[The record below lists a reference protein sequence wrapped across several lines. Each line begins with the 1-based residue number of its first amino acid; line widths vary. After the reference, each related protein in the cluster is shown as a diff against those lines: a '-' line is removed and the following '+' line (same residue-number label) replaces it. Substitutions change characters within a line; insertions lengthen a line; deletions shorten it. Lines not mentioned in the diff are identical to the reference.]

1 MTAATT
7 AGPAPSGLDLLRQE
21 MSRQQDDALASL
33 AGAAEGAARI
43 AASIRRGG
51 RLLLVGMGASHFVN
65 RAAEPAYRA
74 LGVDA
79 TAVTASELL
88 AAPMPD
94 RPRTAILTS
103 QSGASGE
110 ILQLLERPAGQ
121 EERFGITL
129 EADSPLARALPC
141 LIGAGGMERAFAAT
155 RSLLVTLA
163 LQAALLAAL
172 GRDAAD
178 VEQLLSKPPRPDVPA
193 AIDRLAGSGAVI
205 LSGRGAM
212 AGIAEAG
219 ALCLMELGRL
229 PGLALEG
236 GQFRHGP
243 LEVLA
248 PGVGVVLLRDAGANA
263 AAAASLAKVCASA
276 GTAPVVLDASG
287 EAALPEALTIA
298 LPRQE
303 GFAAAFAMLPA
314 LQELVIGVA
323 GRRVPRVG
331 EPLRSTKVTGI
342 E

>member
-1 MTAATT
+1 MNSATT
-7 AGPAPSGLDLLRQE
+7 TGPGSSGLELLRGE
-21 MSRQQDDALASL
+21 MRRQHGDALASL
-33 AGAAEGAARI
+33 AGAAAGATRI
-43 AASIRRGG
+43 AASVRETG

-65 RAAEPAYRA
+65 RAAEPVFRG
-74 LGVDA
+74 LGIDA
-79 TAVTASELL
+79 SAVTASELL
-88 AAPMPD
+88 AAPLPD
-94 RPRTAILTS
+94 RPRTAVLTS

-121 EERFGITL
+121 EQRFGITL
-129 EADSPLARALPC
+129 EPASPLARVLPC

-155 RSLLVTLA
+155 RSLLITLA
-163 LQAALLAAL
+163 LQAALMAAL
-172 GRDAAD
+172 GHDKDEVA
-178 VEQLLSKPPRPDVPA
+178 QLLTKPPQAAVGPA
-193 AIDRLAGSGAVI
+193 VERLATCGAVI
-205 LSGRGAM
+205 LSGRGAL

-243 LEVLA
+243 LEVLG
-248 PGVGVVLLRDAGANA
+248 PGIGVVLLRDAGPNA
-263 AAAASLAKVCASA
+263 AAAADLARTCAAA
-276 GTAPVVLDASG
+276 GTPPVILDASG
-287 EAALPEALTIA
+287 EPALPDAFTVE
-298 LPRQE
+298 LPRHA

-314 LQELVIGVA
+314 LQELLIGVA

>member
-1 MTAATT
+1 
-7 AGPAPSGLDLLRQE
+7 
-21 MSRQQDDALASL
+21 RQQDDALASL

-110 ILQLLERPAGQ
+110 ILQLLKRPAGQ

-129 EADSPLARALPC
+129 EGESPLARALPC

-178 VEQLLSKPPRPDVPA
+178 VEQLLSKPPRPDVAA
-193 AIDRLAGSGAVI
+193 AIDRFAGSRAVI
-205 LSGRGAM
+205 LSG
-212 AGIAEAG
+212 
-219 ALCLMELGRL
+219 
-229 PGLALEG
+229 P
-236 GQFRHGP
+236 GP
-243 LEVLA
+243 LA
-248 PGVGVVLLRDAGANA
+248 
-263 AAAASLAKVCASA
+263 
-276 GTAPVVLDASG
+276 
-287 EAALPEALTIA
+287 
-298 LPRQE
+298 
-303 GFAAAFAMLPA
+303 
-314 LQELVIGVA
+314 
-323 GRRVPRVG
+323 
-331 EPLRSTKVTGI
+331 
-342 E
+342 